1 MEITQS
7 ITDRYA
13 NYKKEQNMRQDRW
26 LQSIRGIVGE
36 CESCGSTE
44 DLTCHHIKKQS
55 EGGNDNPVNL
65 VILCIECHNLLNFA
79 ETSKCKRMFSM
90 VS

>member
-13 NYKKEQNMRQDRW
+13 NYKKEQNMRKDSW
-26 LQSIRGIVGE
+26 LKSIRDIVGE

-44 DLTCHHIKKQS
+44 DLTCHHIKKRS
-55 EGGNDNPVNL
+55 EGGNDNPFNL
-65 VILCIECHNLLNFA
+65 AILCMDCHDILNFA
-79 ETSKCKRMFSM
+79 ETAKGERIFSL